1 MDKERLLKRVF
12 PTADFEIPGVGVVKL
27 RGLSRGEVL
36 EMNDRQPNPIEFD
49 RFVLSRTMV
58 DPKMT
63 EDEVGEWQKVALP
76 NEIGRV
82 VEEVLKL
89 SGLQPGADKSSL

>member
-1 MDKERLLKRVF
+1 VDKERLLKRAF
-12 PTADFEIPGVGVVKL
+12 PTTDFEIPGVGVVKL

-36 EMNDRQPNPIEFD
+36 EMNDRQPNPTEFD
-49 RFVLSRTMV
+49 QFILSRAMV

-76 NEIGRV
+76 NEIGKV

-89 SGLQPGADKSSL
+89 SGLQPGADKSGL